1 MSFEYT
7 FLEKEKGRSACIV
20 FSQCAFYRK
29 GGTSMPVLNRV
40 AQVAE
45 IQAAKHNWELI
56 PMCHP
61 LPLTGID
68 ISFHLSDQPC
78 MVEIRAAVTC
88 IGVTGVDSATPEMCG
103 QAIYPATVMQGE
115 KEESAARLSGCKNIV
130 EAVPAG
136 NAVTLPQW
144 GLTLDCG
151 KAVPADV
158 RWAGIRAHHVTA
170 APEGTEG
177 AFLCA
182 VERVIQD
189 VFTTIVLLRPEHA
202 APDAPPLRMELE
214 REDAPTVLDNQ
225 LVWISVQPQDI
236 LLR

>member
-1 MSFEYT
+1 
-7 FLEKEKGRSACIV
+7 
-20 FSQCAFYRK
+20 
-29 GGTSMPVLNRV
+29 MPVLNRV
-40 AQVAE
+40 AQAAG

-68 ISFHLSDQPC
+68 ISFHLSDQLC

-225 LVWISVQPQDI
+225 LVWISVQPRDI
-236 LLR
+236 LLLR

>member
-1 MSFEYT
+1 
-7 FLEKEKGRSACIV
+7 
-20 FSQCAFYRK
+20 
-29 GGTSMPVLNRV
+29 MPVLNRV
-40 AQVAE
+40 AQAAE

-68 ISFHLSDQPC
+68 SSFHL
-78 MVEIRAAVTC
+78 VEIRAAVTC

-158 RWAGIRAHHVTA
+158 RRAGIRAHHVTA

-225 LVWISVQPQDI
+225 LVWISVQPRDI
-236 LLR
+236 LLLK

>member
-1 MSFEYT
+1 
-7 FLEKEKGRSACIV
+7 
-20 FSQCAFYRK
+20 
-29 GGTSMPVLNRV
+29 MPVLNRV
-40 AQVAE
+40 AQAAG

-68 ISFHLSDQPC
+68 SSFHLSDQPC

-158 RWAGIRAHHVTA
+158 RQAGIRARHVMTV
-170 APEGTEG
+170 PEGTEG

-214 REDAPTVLDNQ
+214 REDAPTVSDNQ
-225 LVWISVQPQDI
+225 LVWLSVQPRDI
-236 LLR
+236 LLLR

>member
-1 MSFEYT
+1 
-7 FLEKEKGRSACIV
+7 
-20 FSQCAFYRK
+20 
-29 GGTSMPVLNRV
+29 MPVLNRV
-40 AQVAE
+40 AQAAE

-68 ISFHLSDQPC
+68 SSIHLSDQPC

-158 RWAGIRAHHVTA
+158 RWAGIRARHVMTV
-170 APEGTEG
+170 PEGTPD
-177 AFLCA
+177 AFYCT

-189 VFTTIVLLRPEHA
+189 VFTTIVLLRPEGA
-202 APDAPPLRMELE
+202 ADGAPLLRMELE
-214 REDAPTVLDNQ
+214 RDDWRRLNRPEGL
-225 LVWISVQPQDI
+225 WIAVQPRDI
-236 LLR
+236 LLLK